1 MPLTASA
8 IQSLSEF
15 RLTSRP
21 RGSQLGQNLGKDEA
35 ATGNEDKEGRLQEH
49 LMKQARKNAKEGQ
62 EIQPIRFQASLNNE
76 ASIFSKPLPKKVEV
90 KPEQKEEN
98 PEKPD
103 SQLDID
109 FDSDDINMSQ
119 LEQIIDEMSE
129 AEDIEDVVETS
140 VIKQFTDR

>member
-1 MPLTASA
+1 MPLTQSA

-49 LMKQARKNAKEGQ
+49 MMKQARKNAKQ
-62 EIQPIRFQASLNNE
+62 DQDIQPIRFQAALNNE
-76 ASIFSKPLPKKVEV
+76 ANIFSQPLPKKVEV
-90 KPEQKEEN
+90 VKPMEEEKKEKPEQFN
-98 PEKPD
+98 
-103 SQLDID
+103 SQLVID

-119 LEQIIDEMSE
+119 LE
-129 AEDIEDVVETS
+129 
-140 VIKQFTDR
+140 